1 MSKNINENLIGQ
13 NTINNVE
20 DNKNGKE
27 IKLNPEEPEIPI
39 NEKDPQ
45 ILNNNIQS
53 NISDENKYILFS
65 ELTNRGKKNIK
76 NNINNV
82 NENTENK
89 IFNVIYRY
97 THDSQ
102 AKDNISQS
110 IITSFINCLLKFINY
125 IILKKLNKKDIFN
138 IDHKIKSKIKL
149 ANILELKVKEILAF
163 QSKDITNNKIE
174 EQIEEIQKNDSSLNK
189 LFETPTIIIF
199 KDIYYNEKQSK
210 LIDLKK
216 YGIDGLN
223 FEINEEIPT
232 FEKLKERFKNN
243 LLKVNIMNEVI
254 QKFVNNK
261 KFKIEKIDI

>member
-1 MSKNINENLIGQ
+1 MSKNINEKLIGQ
-13 NTINNVE
+13 NTINNIK
-20 DNKNGKE
+20 DNKNGYE

-39 NEKDPQ
+39 NEKDPK

-53 NISDENKYILFS
+53 NISDDKNILFS
-65 ELTNRGKKNIK
+65 ELTNREKNNNK
-76 NNINNV
+76 NNINNM
-82 NENTENK
+82 NENAKNK
-89 IFNVIYRY
+89 IFNVIYRH

-163 QSKDITNNKIE
+163 QSKDIINNIIE
-174 EQIEEIQKNDSSLNK
+174 KQIEEIQKNDSSLNK
-189 LFETPTIIIF
+189 LFETPAIILF
-199 KDIYYNEKQSK
+199 KDIYYNENQSK

-232 FEKLKERFKNN
+232 YEKLKEKFKDN
-243 LLKVNIMNEVI
+243 LLKVNKMNEVI
-254 QKFVNNK
+254 QKFVKNK

>member
-13 NTINNVE
+13 NTINNIE
-20 DNKNGKE
+20 DNKNGYE

-39 NEKDPQ
+39 NEKDPK

-53 NISDENKYILFS
+53 NISDDKNILFS
-65 ELTNRGKKNIK
+65 ELTNREKNNNK
-76 NNINNV
+76 NNINNM
-82 NENTENK
+82 NENAKNK
-89 IFNVIYRY
+89 IFNVIYRH

-163 QSKDITNNKIE
+163 QSKDILNNKIE
-174 EQIEEIQKNDSSLNK
+174 KQIEEIQKNDSSLNK
-189 LFETPTIIIF
+189 LFETPAIILF
-199 KDIYYNEKQSK
+199 KDIYYNENQSK

-216 YGIDGLN
+216 YGIDELN

-232 FEKLKERFKNN
+232 YEKLKEKFKDN
-243 LLKVNIMNEVI
+243 LLKVNKMNEVI
-254 QKFVNNK
+254 QKFVKNK